1 MKNNLLLATLGLSA
15 AFAMG
20 ASPAQAAEA
29 KAPVPAP
36 TQYTVVSGDN
46 LSAIAQAQQLASW
59 RPLWNA
65 NAELN
70 DPNLIYAGQVLT
82 IPVAEVADRPLP
94 ADANVT
100 ALNAAPT
107 YQAPARPVA
116 ARPAVYANGA
126 GGLLARVRQH
136 ESGGNYATN
145 TGNGYYGAYQFDQRT
160 WSGVGGSGLPSNA
173 SPAEQDMRAQ
183 LLYDRRG
190 CSPWPNTCY

>member
-1 MKNNLLLATLGLSA
+1 MKNNLLVATLAVGA
-15 AFAMG
+15 AFALSS
-20 ASPAQAAEA
+20 SPASAAEV

-36 TQYTVVSGDN
+36 KQYTVVAGDN

-65 NAELN
+65 NAELT
-70 DPNLIYAGQVLT
+70 DPNLIDAGQVLSV
-82 IPVAEVADRPLP
+82 PVVDEAHRPLP
-94 ADANVT
+94 ADANVA

-107 YQAPARPVA
+107 YQAPSRQAEGV
-116 ARPAVYANGA
+116 

-136 ESGGNYATN
+136 ESGGNYAAN
-145 TGNGYYGAYQFDQRT
+145 TGNGYYGAYQFDLRT

-183 LLYDRRG
+183 LLYNQRG